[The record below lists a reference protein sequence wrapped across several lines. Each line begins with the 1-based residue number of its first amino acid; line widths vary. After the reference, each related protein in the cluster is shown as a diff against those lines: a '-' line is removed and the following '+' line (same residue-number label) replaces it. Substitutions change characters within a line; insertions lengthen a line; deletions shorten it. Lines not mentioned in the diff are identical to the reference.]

1 MDMSSIETEISEKN
15 LKKKTEIEFHKPTL
29 SREDLKTVL
38 ECLVEDHLTTG
49 NVTIR
54 FEKAFASTFRYKQ
67 VISSNNLASA
77 YHLVLLA
84 LDIQAGDKV
93 ALSTFAPVSA
103 LDAIFLLKAI
113 PVVIDLDKNSF
124 HLSPEG
130 LTKALQDSSVKAVVL
145 DHSFGSIVDAKRY
158 DFQEIP
164 VIEDISEVLGA
175 QSATFTPGKQGNIA
189 VCGLSVDQMI
199 TTGNG
204 AMIITD
210 QESLA
215 KKIRT
220 MKAGKEPYQRKEGQ
234 PKLDYNLIDYQAALG
249 IEQLSKIGIIL
260 ERKRKIAQVYLQSIS
275 GSSVKTWYGDPNLDT
290 FNRFIIL
297 APGSYEQVERY
308 FRSLQIGTQKVAEEP
323 IHHILELPNSD
334 FPNGEKLFQRGHC
347 IPIYPN
353 LTKDNIQRIS
363 QAIRRIY

>member
-1 MDMSSIETEISEKN
+1 MDMSSTETEILEKN
-15 LKKKTEIEFHKPTL
+15 PKKKTEIEFHKPTL

-49 NVTIR
+49 NVTTR
-54 FEKAFASTFRYKQ
+54 FEKVFGSTFRFKH
-67 VISSNNLASA
+67 VISSNQLASA
-77 YHLVLLA
+77 YHLSLLA
-84 LDIQAGDKV
+84 LDIQPGDKI

-103 LDAIFLLKAI
+103 LDAIFLLKAV

-124 HLSPEG
+124 HMSPEG
-130 LTKALQDSSVKAVVL
+130 LTTALENHSIKTIIL
-145 DHSFGSIVDAKRY
+145 DHSFGSVVDFKRY
-158 DFQEIP
+158 DFRGIP

-175 QSATFTPGKQGNIA
+175 QSETFTPGKQGNIA

-204 AMIITD
+204 AMIVTD
-210 QESLA
+210 QETLS
-215 KKIRT
+215 KKIRA

-234 PKLDYNLIDYQAALG
+234 AKLDYNLIDYQAALG

-275 GSSVKTWYGDPNLDT
+275 GTSVSTWYGDPNLDT
-290 FNRFIIL
+290 FNRFIII
-297 APGSYEQVERY
+297 APGAYEQVERY
-308 FRSLQIGTQKVAEEP
+308 FRSLQIGTQRAGEEP
-323 IHHILELPNSD
+323 LHHILELSNAE
-334 FPNGEKLFQRGHC
+334 FPNGERLFQRGHC
-347 IPIYPN
+347 IPVYPN

>member
-1 MDMSSIETEISEKN
+1 MDMSSTETEILEKN
-15 LKKKTEIEFHKPTL
+15 PKKKTEIEFHKPTL

-49 NVTIR
+49 NVTTR
-54 FEKAFASTFRYKQ
+54 FEKVFASTFRFKQ
-67 VISSNNLASA
+67 VVSSSNLTSA
-77 YHLVLLA
+77 YHLALLA
-84 LDIQAGDKV
+84 LDVQAGDKV
-93 ALSTFAPVSA
+93 VLSTFAPVSA
-103 LDAIFLLKAI
+103 LDAIFLLKAV
-113 PVVIDLDKNSF
+113 PLVVDLDKNSF
-124 HLSPEG
+124 HISADG
-130 LTKALQDSSVKAVVL
+130 LKSALEDSSVKAVIL
-145 DHSFGSIVDAKRY
+145 DHAFGAVVDAKRY
-158 DFQEIP
+158 DFKEVP

-175 QSATFTPGKQGNIA
+175 QSETFTPGKQGSLA

-215 KKIRT
+215 KKMRA

-275 GSSVKTWYGDPNLDT
+275 GTSVNTWYGDPNLDT
-290 FNRFIIL
+290 FNRFIII
-297 APGSYEQVERY
+297 APGAYEQVERY
-308 FRSLQIGTQKVAEEP
+308 FRSLQIGTQRASEEP
-323 IHHILELPNSD
+323 IHHILELSNSD
-334 FPNGEKLFQRGHC
+334 FPNGERLFQRGHC
-347 IPIYPN
+347 IPVYPN